1 MKTLSFALFRNLFK
15 NIIMKVLANDGLD
28 QSGIDGLQKAGFEVI
43 TTKVPQE
50 ELINYINE
58 NQVRTLLVRSA
69 TKVRKD
75 IIDACPSLKIIGR
88 GGVGMDN
95 IDVEY
100 AREKG
105 INVINTPAASSA
117 SVAELVFAHL
127 FSGCRF
133 LTDSNRKMPVEGDTK
148 FAELKKAYTKGVE
161 LRGKTI
167 GIIGFGRIGQEV
179 AKMALGLG
187 MRVLAVD
194 NFTEK
199 VNLKVEFFNGQ
210 SVDFEIK
217 TQSKEEVLKEA
228 DFVTLHVP
236 AQKEFV
242 IGQKEFDLM
251 KNGAALVNCARGGV
265 VDEEAL
271 LKALDS
277 GKLAFA
283 GLDVFINEPT
293 PAKSIL
299 SHPKISLTPH
309 TGASTNEAQ
318 DRIGI
323 SLAEQIISILK

>member
-1 MKTLSFALFRNLFK
+1 
-15 NIIMKVLANDGLD
+15 MKVLANDGLD

-43 TTKVPQE
+43 TAKVPQE

-133 LTDSNRKMPVEGDTK
+133 LTDSNRKMPVEGDSK

-194 NFTEK
+194 NFAEK

-210 SVDFEIK
+210 SVNFEIK

-293 PAKSIL
+293 PAKSVL

>member
-1 MKTLSFALFRNLFK
+1 
-15 NIIMKVLANDGLD
+15 MKVLANDGLD

-194 NFTEK
+194 NFAEK
-199 VNLKVEFFNGQ
+199 VNLKVE

-217 TQSKEEVLKEA
+217 AQSKEEVLKEA